1 MAPDALAAAGY
12 TSEWTVHVPV
22 EAVSGR
28 FGTVS
33 AHAATIV
40 AMSLLAIRTIRR
52 RWFTLLMVLCAA
64 AICYSRIYLAKH
76 FPADILWGAALG
88 ALLGWGADALRQ
100 RLTRR
105 GSRGE

>member
-1 MAPDALAAAGY
+1 M
-12 TSEWTVHVPV
+12 